1 VPEPPDS
8 PEAKDT
14 IAKPHPLAE
23 RLIERFGADARGRIL
38 DFASGSG
45 RNERALRAA
54 GFTLVAIDDAT
65 AASKTPFAGVT
76 GEFAAAISTH
86 GLLHGTAATVAEN
99 LNSIAARLQPNGALY
114 ATFGSLHD
122 ARFGTGDRID
132 ASTFAPADGD
142 ERGIPHVFFD
152 RTQLL
157 GLLDRKFIVESLDE
171 RGVDGIAGAWAHRDR
186 PLRGAVH
193 WFVVAQKR

>member
-8 PEAKDT
+8 PEAQDT
-14 IAKPHPLAE
+14 IANPHPLAE
-23 RLIERFGADARGRIL
+23 RLIERLGADARRRIL

-54 GFTLVAIDDAT
+54 GFTVVAIEDAA

-99 LNSIAARLQPNGALY
+99 LNSIAARLQHNGVVY
-114 ATFGSLHD
+114 ATFGSSRD
-122 ARFGTGDRID
+122 ARFGMGNSID
-132 ASTFAPADGD
+132 ESTFASTHGD
-142 ERGIPHVFFD
+142 ERGIPHAFFD

-171 RGVDGIAGAWAHRDR
+171 RGVDEIAGGWAHRDR

-193 WFVVAQKR
+193 WFVVARKR